1 MKPLPALSLA
11 SLALAALVPLCPAQT
26 KSAPPPARP
35 AEAVHTQVLSADF
48 ADEPLHLE
56 SVGLTFKAPLDA
68 TIQTSQAGPATTIQ
82 LIGPDST
89 WRIVVSTSRVSPAA
103 PSPTKWLD
111 RTLLDVM
118 SASSIKDQRTGE
130 TIAVKGQ
137 ITGRTPNFAVP
148 GSSAGA
154 APLPA
159 ERAYITLPGG
169 ASGAGATVRRGYTVF
184 QPTADSFCIFELLC
198 ADAAFT
204 AGAQRIYE
212 LTIATAHFSD
222 PARLADSRRTAVL
235 TGAAFLSGL
244 TPASFDAAVAP
255 DTASPA
261 DTTHWFRIFRPA
273 ATGAPADAQEAG
285 FRSIR
290 FFKGTLAQIDPK
302 AASPTP
308 GPANPEGYLVEI
320 GARQLQRSAGPSATP
335 GEQATLQ
342 VYDIRGI
349 YFVSADRARE
359 LWSIS
364 TAIRD
369 GSSKA
374 PSIFTETGTRDG
386 KQMTIL
392 LNVPGQPS
400 RTIRPTVP
408 PEGYLNQA
416 EVFLLPRLAVAAET
430 EGELGFYAY
439 HTASGAVVLR
449 RDTISKDVSPGGVW
463 KVISRQTEGSD
474 PVETLLDTSGR
485 TLRGIWPDGLAI
497 EPMPLEEIERLW
509 KSKGLPTGSLDR

>member
-1 MKPLPALSLA
+1 MKPLLALTVA
-11 SLALAALVPLCPAQT
+11 SFALAALAPLCPAQT
-26 KSAPPPARP
+26 KSAPPPPP
-35 AEAVHTQVLSADF
+35 ASEAVHTQVVSADF

-82 LIGPDST
+82 LIAPDST
-89 WRIVVSTSRVSPAA
+89 WRIVVSTSRVSPATA
-103 PSPTKWLD
+103 TPTQWLD

-118 SASSIKDQRTGE
+118 GASTIKDQRTGE

-137 ITGRTPNFAVP
+137 ITARTPNFAVP
-148 GSSAGA
+148 GSSAGP

-169 ASGAGATVRRGYTVF
+169 PGGAGATVRRGYTVF

-212 LTIATAHFSD
+212 LTIATARFSD
-222 PARLADSRRTAVL
+222 PLRLADSRRTAVL
-235 TGAAFLSGL
+235 TGASFLSAL
-244 TPASFDAAVAP
+244 TPAAYDAAVAP
-255 DTASPA
+255 PASPA
-261 DTTHWFRIFRPA
+261 DATQWFRIFRPA
-273 ATGAPADAQEAG
+273 STGAPADADEAG

-290 FFKGTLAQIDPK
+290 FFKGTRAQIDPK
-302 AASPTP
+302 AGSPRP

-320 GARQLQRSAGPSATP
+320 GARQLQRSAGPA
-335 GEQATLQ
+335 GDQATLQ

-359 LWSIS
+359 SWSLS

-369 GSSKA
+369 GSGKP

-386 KQMTIL
+386 RQMTVL
-392 LNVPGQPS
+392 LNVPGKPS

-416 EVFLLPRLAVAAET
+416 EVFLLPRLVVRSET

-474 PVETLLDTSGR
+474 PVETLLDPAGS
-485 TLRGIWPDGLAI
+485 TLRGIWPGGLAI